1 MNRIKIRDITDAM
14 EELNSAC
21 SLLEDVLGDY
31 QEIAVAM
38 DKINAVI
45 DFLYE
50 NVKIE
55 KIRKLDN
62 YKEVG
67 NDKSKN

>member
-1 MNRIKIRDITDAM
+1 MNRIEIRDMTDAR

-50 NVKIE
+50 NGKIE

-67 NDKSKN
+67 NDKSNN

>member
-1 MNRIKIRDITDAM
+1 MNRIEIRDMTDARA
-14 EELNSAC
+14 ELNSAC

-50 NVKIE
+50 SGDK
-55 KIRKLDN
+55 
-62 YKEVG
+62 
-67 NDKSKN
+67 ND

>member
-1 MNRIKIRDITDAM
+1 MNRIEIRDMTDAR
-14 EELNSAC
+14 EQLNSAC

-50 NVKIE
+50 NDKIE

-67 NDKSKN
+67 NDKSNN